1 MHIALDTA
9 NHRAGVVLFA
19 AFLISFG
26 FIRLSTRLMRSPRVP
41 WWPGSI
47 KTESVHV
54 HHMVFGIILLIATGF
69 VGFAVDP
76 PSPWLEICAAGF
88 GIGVGLTVDEFALW
102 LYVEDVSWAKE
113 GRASTDAALI
123 CFAIGAL
130 VLAGSAP
137 RFDDDGSGWWGI
149 AVLVAE
155 QLVFVVIIVLK
166 GKPRLALLSFFVPF
180 LNWVCA
186 IRLARPNSWW
196 ARRFYGKHPK
206 KQARAEVRAQKWD
219 ARRDKWLD
227 RIGGAPSTERP
238 TKAAEANDKLLS

>member
-1 MHIALDTA
+1 MNLALDTA

-19 AFLISFG
+19 AFLVSFG

-47 KTESVHV
+47 KTDSVHV

-88 GIGVGLTVDEFALW
+88 GIGIGLTVDEFALW
-102 LYVEDVSWAKE
+102 LYVEDVYWAKE

-137 RFDDDGSGWWGI
+137 RYDDGGGWWGI

-155 QLVFVVIIVLK
+155 QLFWVVLIVLK

-180 LNWVCA
+180 LGPVCA

-196 ARRFYGKHPK
+196 ARKRYKPGSK
-206 KQARAEVRAQKWD
+206 KLVKAIARAEKWD
-219 ARRDKWLD
+219 ARRDRWLD
-227 RIGGAPSTERP
+227 RIGGAPSTER
-238 TKAAEANDKLLS
+238 AAVAEAEAREKLP

>member
-1 MHIALDTA
+1 MHLALDTA
-9 NHRAGVVLFA
+9 EHRAGIILFL
-19 AFLISFG
+19 AFLVSFG
-26 FIRLSTRLMRSPRVP
+26 FIRLSTRLMRSPKVP

-47 KTESVHV
+47 ETEGVHV
-54 HHMVFGIILLIATGF
+54 HHMVFGIILLIVTGF
-69 VGFAVDP
+69 VGFAVNP
-76 PSPWLEICAAGF
+76 GSPWLELCAAGF

-102 LYVEDVSWAKE
+102 LYVEDVYWAKE

-137 RFDDDGSGWWGI
+137 RYDDGGGWWGI
-149 AVLVAE
+149 GALVGE
-155 QLVFVVIIVLK
+155 QLVFVTLIVLK
-166 GKPRLALLSFFVPF
+166 GKPRLALLSFFVPL
-180 LNWVCA
+180 LNWICA

-196 ARRFYGKHPK
+196 ARRFYAKRPK
-206 KQARAEVRAQKWD
+206 KMSRATARAQKWD

-238 TKAAEANDKLLS
+238 SKAAEANEKLLS

>member
-1 MHIALDTA
+1 MEIAIDTA
-9 NHRAGVVLFA
+9 NHRAGVILFA
-19 AFLISFG
+19 AFLLSFG
-26 FIRLSTRLMRSPRVP
+26 FIRVSTRLMRSPRVP

-54 HHMVFGIILLIATGF
+54 HHMVFGIVLMIATGF

-102 LYVEDVSWAKE
+102 LYVEDVYWAKE

-123 CFAIGAL
+123 CFAIGGL

-137 RFDDDGSGWWGI
+137 HYDDAGGAWWTI
-149 AVLVAE
+149 AVVVLE
-155 QLVFVVIIVLK
+155 QLAWVVLITLK
-166 GKPRLALLSFFVPF
+166 GKPRLALLSFFIP
-180 LNWVCA
+180 LLGPVCA
-186 IRLARPNSWW
+186 IRLARPKSWW
-196 ARRFYGKHPK
+196 ARRFYAPGSRKLQK
-206 KQARAEVRAQKWD
+206 AVARAEKWD
-219 ARRDKWLD
+219 ARREKWLD

-238 TKAAEANDKLLS
+238 SKQAEELVP

>member
-19 AFLISFG
+19 AFLVSFG

-102 LYVEDVSWAKE
+102 LYVEDVYWAKE

-206 KQARAEVRAQKWD
+206 KQARAVARAQKWD

-238 TKAAEANDKLLS
+238 AKAAEANEKLLS